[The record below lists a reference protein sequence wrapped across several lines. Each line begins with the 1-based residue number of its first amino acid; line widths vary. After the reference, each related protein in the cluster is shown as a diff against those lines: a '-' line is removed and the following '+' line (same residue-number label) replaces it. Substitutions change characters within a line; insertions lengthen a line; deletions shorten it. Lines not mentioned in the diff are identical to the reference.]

1 MRDAATGGREN
12 TVEEMGQGSE
22 EGMHKCQ
29 KCGQTFNTQ
38 QELDTHMEEQHGGET
53 PEMGDALVE

>member
-1 MRDAATGGREN
+1 MPPPEEGR
-12 TVEEMGQGSE
+12 TPWREMGQGSE

-53 PEMGDALVE
+53 PEMGDALGE

>member
-1 MRDAATGGREN
+1 M
-12 TVEEMGQGSE
+12 EEMGQGGE
-22 EGMHKCQ
+22 GGMHKCQ

-53 PEMGDALVE
+53 PEMGDALGE